1 MPAQLEQ
8 LPYIAVAATKFIKG
22 VSRLSDVT
30 ECLKIMPLRVALQE
44 QFATDAHFFCY
55 ETREGGERSEGWP
68 RLNKVVLD
76 EIEGIG
82 GRVLTTMLVIDYD
95 TKDNIDADT
104 LRTKAVDGKV
114 PWDEQLIEVFW
125 QKLDAAV
132 EAGLPMPNVVY
143 TTKNG
148 ARFIFVLV
156 EPVLVREVEDYHR
169 GLVHL
174 FGKHGLI
181 ADPACSDWT
190 RCFRMPQVMRDNKAS
205 WDSPYFRLME
215 QYETALNASDVPKVE
230 RANGNDTYAPVR
242 EINDPRPTQED
253 ALAMLEVRM
262 VGGRNGVRQTALHK
276 EAKRRLVGR
285 ACFSPIFDFAP
296 IAREGNRDSTLTKL
310 VGEAVSLLYYMD
322 GCTPQF
328 VYALFMPSVEQ
339 LGPDPE
345 TNWLD
350 KLWYLVRY
358 TWAREVAKAEAKN
371 EKAKVVAVKTEDKLG
386 AMLTGMRKWC
396 TSPELDGDDQ
406 SAMMWMLMHCIV
418 MTRAKRYHVL
428 RPTGFFSRHGVPREH
443 LVTEIREAGL
453 SEFISLERDMG
464 GEKVPVSPGELLML
478 HGTQV
483 HEVLGA
489 ANYVGAIVKN
499 MGTSDATLV
508 LSLYNLRTD
517 LDPSYDERVDIWL
530 RKLVGEEK
538 VQDLRDWIGFALDF
552 EGGPICA
559 LSLSGPPS
567 CGKKMLVR
575 GLAECINTGTVASGL
590 DLVQRFTP
598 SLMKTPFLCVDEG
611 LPSKVPGGID
621 IADQFR
627 RVVSGESVTLDV
639 KFGDPV
645 TIFNPLRVI
654 FTANNMNVV
663 RAITS
668 HRDLTPEDQA
678 ALSLRIKHIDVRQ
691 AAADWLASQGGRRLT
706 KGWIMGDA
714 GEQSEYVLARHFLWL
729 HEQRPKQPQGTRLLI
744 EGNLDSEIMRDMR
757 TQSGVAPLVI
767 RTLIYMIE
775 APNKQQ
781 MKGLAIEDGRVFVT
795 TSGVVDV
802 YRADLSNR
810 RDINATQVSNVLRSV
825 VLPGGSKN
833 PTHHVNAQGER
844 VKARWCCID
853 LITLLEEAYT
863 NGYPSKQ
870 IEKLLHEQ
878 FGSEAESIIAGL
890 SK

>member
-1 MPAQLEQ
+1 MSRQLDQ
-8 LPYIAVAATKFIKG
+8 LPNIAVAATKFVKG
-22 VSRLSDVT
+22 VSRLADVT
-30 ECLKIMPLRVALQE
+30 ECLRKMPLRIALQE
-44 QFATDAHFFCY
+44 QFATDAHFCAY
-55 ETREGGERSEGWP
+55 SVIDNGTEADAWP

-76 EIEGIG
+76 ELEAAG
-82 GRVLTTMLVIDYD
+82 GRVYSTMLVIDYD
-95 TKDNIDADT
+95 SKDNVDADT
-104 LRTKAVDGKV
+104 LRQKAKDGRV
-114 PWDEQLIEVFW
+114 AWDDELIEAFW

-132 EAGLPMPNVVY
+132 EAGLPLPNVVY

-148 ARFIFVLV
+148 ARMIYVLP
-156 EPVLVREVEDYHR
+156 EPVLVREIEDYYR
-169 GLVHL
+169 GMIHL
-174 FGKHGLI
+174 FGKQGL
-181 ADPACSDWT
+181 AVDPSCVDWT
-190 RCFRMPQVMRDNKAS
+190 RFFRMPSVLRDGTAS
-205 WDSPYFRLME
+205 WESPYFRLME
-215 QYETALNASDVPKVE
+215 QYETIIDLKDVPKIE
-230 RANGNDTYAPVR
+230 RASGNDSYAPIK

-253 ALAMLEVRM
+253 SLMMLEVQM
-262 VGGRNGVRQTALHK
+262 AGGRGARQTALHK

-285 ACFSPIFDFAP
+285 ACYPALFDMMP
-296 IAREGNRDSTLTKL
+296 IARDGERDTTLTKL

-339 LGPDPE
+339 LTNDAE

-358 TWAREVAKAEAKN
+358 TWAREVAKAEAKH
-371 EKAKVVAVKTEDKLG
+371 EKTKVAAVKTEDKLG
-386 AMLTGMRKWC
+386 AMLQGMRKWC
-396 TSPELDGDDQ
+396 TSQEIEGDDDR
-406 SAMMWMLMHCIV
+406 AKMWMLTHAIV

-443 LVTEIREAGL
+443 LLTEMRESGL
-453 SEFISLERDMG
+453 AEFIELTRMG
-464 GEKVPVSPGELLML
+464 PGNQPEQVTPAELLAV

-489 ANYVGAIVKN
+489 ANYAGAIIKN
-499 MGTSDATLV
+499 IGTTDATLV
-508 LSLYNLRTD
+508 LALYNLRTD
-517 LDPSYDERVDIWL
+517 LEPTYDERIDIWM
-530 RKLVGEEK
+530 RKLVGEDK

-559 LSLSGPPS
+559 LSLAGPPS

-627 RVVSGESVTLDV
+627 RVVSGESITLDV
-639 KFGDPV
+639 KFADPI

-678 ALSLRIKHIDVRQ
+678 ALSLRIKHIDVSQ
-691 AAADWLASQGGRRLT
+691 VAADWLAAQGGRRLT
-706 KGWIMGDA
+706 NGWIMGDA
-714 GEQSEYVLARHFLWL
+714 GEPSNYTLARHFLWL
-729 HEQRPKQPQGTRLLI
+729 HQQRPKEPQGTRLLV

-775 APNKQQ
+775 SPNKQQ
-781 MKGLAIEDGRVFVT
+781 MKGLSVEDGRVYVT
-795 TSGVVDV
+795 ASGVVDC
-802 YRADLSNR
+802 YRADLGNR
-810 RDINATQVSNVLRSV
+810 RDINTSQALNVLRSV

-833 PTHHVNAQGER
+833 PTYHATANGER
-844 VKARWCCID
+844 IKARWHAID
-853 LITLLEEAYT
+853 LVTLLEEAYT

-878 FGSEAESIIAGL
+878 FGSEADTIIAGL